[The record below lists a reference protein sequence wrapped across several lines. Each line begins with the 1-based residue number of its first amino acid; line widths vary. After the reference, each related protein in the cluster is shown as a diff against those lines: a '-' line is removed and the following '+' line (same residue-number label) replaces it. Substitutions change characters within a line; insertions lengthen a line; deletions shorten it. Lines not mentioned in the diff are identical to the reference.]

1 MQAKPMPNNLQE
13 LQHKGEFAEHVKK
26 ITAQINAASDL
37 DQILLDL
44 HKDILGLFDAEDLTL
59 FAFDQDKKEIFF
71 KVPHVDNV
79 EEVRISITEQSL
91 AGFCAKYLRPVNIAD
106 AYSAAELQSI
116 HPSLL
121 HDTTYDKRTG
131 FKTKQ
136 VLTYPIVADN
146 KYLMGVLQ
154 LLNKKSGSRFT
165 RKDEESVA
173 EIAKALGIA
182 FFNLRKATKKNPT
195 KFDHLVGSGK
205 MTQNDLENLL
215 AETRKGTSDLE
226 SLLIEKYKVPKLD
239 IGKSFAQFYKCPYI
253 EFSERTL
260 VDIELLKNLNV
271 DYLRKN
277 HWMPLKRD
285 RTAIEILTDDPGDLD
300 RVQDIKRT
308 FPGLN
313 IRFAVSLRRDIAQFL
328 ASATGH
334 SEAGGGSGGRKLE
347 ENVSDI
353 LGELVTEA
361 QAEAMEDASAGAGLD
376 ENDSAIVRLANQII
390 ADAFRQNASD
400 IHIEPY
406 GEKRE
411 TLVRFRVDGDC
422 FEYMKIPQSYRRAIV
437 SRLKIMASL
446 DIAER
451 RKPQDGKIKFKLT
464 ETKEIELRVATIP
477 TSGYNEDVVMRILA
491 ASEPLPLDKMGFS
504 DRNLKGIKD
513 ISEKPYG
520 IILCVGPT
528 GSGKTTTL
536 HSVLGNIN
544 TPDIKIWT
552 AEDPVEITQYGLRQ
566 VQVQPK
572 IGFTF
577 ANAMR
582 AFLRADPD
590 VIMVGE
596 MRDKET
602 ADTGI
607 EASLTGHLVLSTLH
621 TNSAVETITRLLDM
635 GCDPF
640 SFADA
645 MLGVLAQRL
654 ARRICKDCKE
664 QYVGTPEE
672 YEELRQGYGVERWE
686 KLGIKQDNTF
696 RLPRGKGCETCNRTG
711 YKGRVALHELLLGSD
726 NIKRMI
732 QQKARTEDMLHAA
745 MDEGMTTLV
754 QDGIQKV
761 LLGQTS
767 YKEVKAVAIK

>member
-1 MQAKPMPNNLQE
+1 MQAKPMTQNPQE
-13 LQHKGEFAEHVKK
+13 LQHKAEHAEHVKR
-26 ITAQINAASDL
+26 ITTQIHAASTL

-44 HKDILGLFDAEDLTL
+44 HKDILSLFDAEDLTL
-59 FAFDQDKKEIFF
+59 FAFDAEKKEIFS
-71 KVPHVDNV
+71 KVPHIDGV
-79 EEVRISITEQSL
+79 EEVRIPITEQSL

-106 AYSAAELQSI
+106 AYNIPELQSI

-121 HDTTYDKRTG
+121 HDTSYDKRTG
-131 FKTKQ
+131 FRTKQ

-165 RKDEESVA
+165 RKDEEVVD

-182 FFNLRKATKKNPT
+182 FFNLRKSSKKNPT
-195 KFDHLVGSGK
+195 KFDLLVSNNRI
-205 MTQNDLENLL
+205 TQNELDQ
-215 AETRKGTSDLE
+215 AIADSRKGMSDLE
-226 SLLIEKYKVPKLD
+226 SLLIEKHKIPKLD
-239 IGKSFAQFYKCPYI
+239 IGKSLAQFHKCPYI
-253 EFSERTL
+253 EYSERTI
-260 VDIELLKNLNV
+260 VDVELLKNLNV
-271 DYLRKN
+271 DYLKKN

-328 ASATGH
+328 SSATGQ
-334 SEAGGGSGGRKLE
+334 SDSGGNGRKLD

-361 QAEAMEDASAGAGLD
+361 QSEATEESAGGGLD

-390 ADAFRQNASD
+390 ADAYRQSASD

-411 TLVRFRVDGDC
+411 TLVRFRVDGEC

-451 RKPQDGKIKFKLT
+451 RKPQDGKIKFKLS
-464 ETKEIELRVATIP
+464 ETKEIELRVATLP
-477 TSGYNEDVVMRILA
+477 TAGYNEDVVMRILA

-504 DRNLKGIKD
+504 DRNLKMLKE

-528 GSGKTTTL
+528 GSGKTPTL

-544 TPDIKIWT
+544 SPDIKIWH
-552 AEDPVEITQYGLRQ
+552 ADDPVEITQYGLRQ

-572 IGFTF
+572 IGLTF
-577 ANAMR
+577 STAMR

-607 EASLTGHLVLSTLH
+607 EASLTGHLVMSTLH
-621 TNSAVETITRLLDM
+621 TNSAVETVTRLLDM

-664 QYVGTPEE
+664 QYIGSKEE
-672 YEELRQGYGVERWE
+672 YEELRLGYGPEHWD

-696 RLPRGKGCETCNRTG
+696 RLSRGKGCETCNRSG
-711 YKGRVALHELLLGSD
+711 FKGRVALHELLLGTD
-726 NIKRMI
+726 QMRRMI
-732 QQKARTEDMLHAA
+732 QQKSRTEDMLKTAIE
-745 MDEGMTTLV
+745 EGMTTLV

-761 LLGQTS
+761 LQGLTTN
-767 YKEVKAVAIK
+767 KEVKAVAIK

>member
-1 MQAKPMPNNLQE
+1 MQANPIPQNLQE
-13 LQHKGEFAEHVKK
+13 LQQKVAFAENVKR
-26 ITAQINAASDL
+26 ITDQIHAASDL
-37 DQILLDL
+37 DHILLDL
-44 HKDILGLFDAEDLTL
+44 RKEILSIFDAEDLTI
-59 FAFDQDKKEIFF
+59 FAFDSEKKEIFS
-71 KVPHVDNV
+71 KIPHIDSV
-79 EEVRISITEQSL
+79 EEIRIPITEQSL
-91 AGFCAKYLRPVNIAD
+91 AGFCAKYLRPVSIAD
-106 AYSAAELQSI
+106 AYNIAELQGV

-121 HDTTYDKRTG
+121 HDSSYDKRTG

-146 KYLMGVLQ
+146 KYLMGVFQ
-154 LLNKKSGSRFT
+154 LLNKKNGARFT

-182 FFNLRKATKKNPT
+182 FFNLRKISKKNPT
-195 KFDHLVGSGK
+195 KFDRLVTNNHI
-205 MTQNDLENLL
+205 TQNELDQAI
-215 AETRKGTSDLE
+215 AESRKGVSDFE
-226 SLLIEKYKVPKLD
+226 SVLIERYKVPKLE
-239 IGKSFAQFYKCPYI
+239 IGKSLAQFHKCPYI
-253 EFSERTL
+253 EFSDRTI
-260 VDIELLKNLNV
+260 VDVELLKNLNV
-271 DYLRKN
+271 DYLKKN

-300 RVQDIKRT
+300 RVADIKRT

-313 IRFAVSLRRDIAQFL
+313 IRFAISLRRDIAQFL
-328 ASATGH
+328 GSATGQ
-334 SEAGGGSGGRKLE
+334 GSGDTGSTRKLD

-353 LGELVTEA
+353 LGELVNEA
-361 QAEAMEDASAGAGLD
+361 QEAAAEDAGGGLD
-376 ENDSAIVRLANQII
+376 ENDNAIVRLANQII
-390 ADAFRQNASD
+390 ADAYRQGASD
-400 IHIEPY
+400 IHVEPY

-451 RKPQDGKIKFKLT
+451 RKPQDGKIKFKLSDN
-464 ETKEIELRVATIP
+464 KEIELRVATIP
-477 TSGYNEDVVMRILA
+477 TAGYNEDVVMRLLA

-504 DRNLKGIKD
+504 DRNLGAIKE
-513 ISEKPYG
+513 IASKPYG

-536 HSVLGNIN
+536 HSVLGSIN

-566 VQVQPK
+566 VQVLPK
-572 IGFTF
+572 INFTF
-577 ANAMR
+577 AAAMR

-602 ADTGI
+602 AEIGI

-621 TNSAVETITRLLDM
+621 TNSAVETVTRLLDM
-635 GCDPF
+635 GCDSF

-654 ARRICKDCKE
+654 TRRICKDCTE
-664 QYVGTPEE
+664 QYVGTPAE
-672 YEELRQGYGVERWE
+672 YEEIRQGYGPEYWD
-686 KLGIKQDNTF
+686 KLGIPQDNTF
-696 RLPRGKGCETCNRTG
+696 RLARGKGCETCKRTG
-711 YKGRVALHELLLGSD
+711 FKGRLALHELLLGSD
-726 NIKRMI
+726 KLKRMV
-732 QQKARTEDMLHAA
+732 QTKSRTEEMLKAA
-745 MDEGMTTLV
+745 IEEGMTTLM
-754 QDGIQKV
+754 QDGVQKA
-761 LLGQTS
+761 LLGQTTF
-767 YKEVKAVAIK
+767 KEVKAVAIK

>member
-1 MQAKPMPNNLQE
+1 MQAKPIPQNMQE
-13 LQHKGEFAEHVKK
+13 LQQKVEFAEHVKR
-26 ITAQINAASDL
+26 INNQIHAASDL

-44 HKDILGLFDAEDLTL
+44 HKDILSLFDAEDLTL
-59 FAFDQDKKEIFF
+59 FAFDSEKKEIFS
-71 KVPHVDNV
+71 KVPHIDTV
-79 EEVRISITEQSL
+79 EEVRIPITEQSL
-91 AGFCAKYLRPVNIAD
+91 AGFCAKYLRPVNILD
-106 AYSAAELQSI
+106 AYNLAELQGI
-116 HPSLL
+116 HPSLV
-121 HDTTYDKRTG
+121 HDASYDKRTG
-131 FKTKQ
+131 FRTKQ

-154 LLNKKSGSRFT
+154 LLNKKSGGRFT

-182 FFNLRKATKKNPT
+182 FFNLKKITKKNPT
-195 KFDHLVGSGK
+195 KFDLLVTTSRI
-205 MTQNDLENLL
+205 TQNDLDNAI
-215 AETRKGTSDLE
+215 AESRKNVSSDLE
-226 SLLIEKYKVPKLD
+226 SLLIEKYRVPKAD
-239 IGKSFAQFYKCPYI
+239 IGKSLAQFHKCPYI
-253 EFSERTL
+253 EYSDRTL
-260 VDIELLKNLNV
+260 VDVELLKNLNV
-271 DYLRKN
+271 DYLKKN

-300 RVQDIKRT
+300 RVADIKRT

-313 IRFAVSLRRDIAQFL
+313 IRFAVSLRRDIVQFL
-328 ASATGH
+328 NTATGQ
-334 SEAGGGSGGRKLE
+334 GDTGGRKLD

-353 LGELVTEA
+353 LGELSSEA
-361 QAEAMEDASAGAGLD
+361 QAEAMEDASLGGGLD
-376 ENDSAIVRLANQII
+376 ENDSAIVRLGNQII
-390 ADAFRQNASD
+390 ADAYRQGASD

-406 GEKRE
+406 GDKRE

-437 SRLKIMASL
+437 SRLKIMSNL

-451 RKPQDGKIKFKLT
+451 RKPQDGKIKFKLGGDR
-464 ETKEIELRVATIP
+464 EIELRVATIP
-477 TSGYNEDVVMRILA
+477 TAGYNEDIVMRILA
-491 ASEPLPLDKMGFS
+491 ASEPLPLDKMEFS
-504 DRNLKGIKD
+504 DRNLKVLRQIA
-513 ISEKPYG
+513 EKPYG

-536 HSVLGNIN
+536 HSVLGSIN

-572 IGFTF
+572 INFTF
-577 ANAMR
+577 AAAMR

-602 ADTGI
+602 ADIGI
-607 EASLTGHLVLSTLH
+607 EASLTGHLVMSTLH
-621 TNSAVETITRLLDM
+621 TNSAVETVTRLLDM
-635 GCDPF
+635 GCDSF

-654 ARRICKDCKE
+654 SRRICKGCKE
-664 QYVGTPEE
+664 QYVGSKEE
-672 YEELRQGYGVERWE
+672 YEELRQGYGAEHWD
-686 KLGIKQDNTF
+686 KLGINQDNTF
-696 RLPRGKGCETCNRTG
+696 RLSRGKGCETCNRSG
-711 YKGRVALHELLLGSD
+711 FKGRVALHELLEGTD
-726 NIKRMI
+726 RMKKLV
-732 QQKARTEDMLHAA
+732 QTKARTEEMLKAA
-745 MDEGMTTLV
+745 IDDGMTTLV

-761 LLGQTS
+761 LLGLTT

>member
-1 MQAKPMPNNLQE
+1 MQAKPMPQNMQE
-13 LQHKGEFAEHVKK
+13 LQQKVEFAEHVKR
-26 ITAQINAASDL
+26 ITNQIHAASDL

-44 HKDILGLFDAEDLTL
+44 HKDILSLFDAEDLTL
-59 FAFDQDKKEIFF
+59 FAFDSEKKEIFS
-71 KVPHVDNV
+71 KVPHIDTV
-79 EEVRISITEQSL
+79 EEVRIPITEQSL
-91 AGFCAKYLRPVNIAD
+91 AGFCAKYLRPVNILD
-106 AYSAAELQSI
+106 AYNVAELQGI
-116 HPSLL
+116 HPSLI
-121 HDTTYDKRTG
+121 HDTSYDKRTG
-131 FKTKQ
+131 FRTKQ

-154 LLNKKSGSRFT
+154 LLNKKSGGRFT

-182 FFNLRKATKKNPT
+182 FFNLKKITKKNPT
-195 KFDHLVGSGK
+195 KFDLLVTNNRI
-205 MTQNDLENLL
+205 TQNELDNAI
-215 AETRKGTSDLE
+215 AESRKSISSDLE
-226 SLLIEKYKVPKLD
+226 SILIEKYKVPKVD
-239 IGKSFAQFYKCPYI
+239 IGKSLGQFHKCPYI
-253 EFSERTL
+253 EYSDRTI
-260 VDIELLKNLNV
+260 VDVELLKNLNV
-271 DYLRKN
+271 DYLKKN

-300 RVQDIKRT
+300 RVADIKRT

-313 IRFAVSLRRDIAQFL
+313 IRFAVSLRRDIVQFL
-328 ASATGH
+328 NTATGQ
-334 SEAGGGSGGRKLE
+334 ADAGGRKLD

-353 LGELVTEA
+353 LGELTSEA
-361 QAEAMEDASAGAGLD
+361 QAEAMEDASGGGGLD
-376 ENDSAIVRLANQII
+376 ENDSAIVRLGNQII
-390 ADAFRQNASD
+390 ADAYRQGASD

-406 GEKRE
+406 GDKRE

-437 SRLKIMASL
+437 SRLKIMANL

-451 RKPQDGKIKFKLT
+451 RKPQDGKIKFKLGGDR
-464 ETKEIELRVATIP
+464 EIELRVATIP
-477 TSGYNEDVVMRILA
+477 TAGYNEDVVMRILA

-504 DRNLKGIKD
+504 DRNLKILKQ
-513 ISEKPYG
+513 IAEKPYG

-536 HSVLGNIN
+536 HSVLGYIN

-572 IGFTF
+572 ISFTF
-577 ANAMR
+577 AAAMR

-602 ADTGI
+602 ADIGI

-621 TNSAVETITRLLDM
+621 TNSAVETVTRLLDM
-635 GCDPF
+635 GCDSF

-654 ARRICKDCKE
+654 SRRICKDCKE
-664 QYVGTPEE
+664 QYVGSKEE
-672 YEELRQGYGVERWE
+672 YEELRQGYGPEYWD

-696 RLPRGKGCETCNRTG
+696 RLSRGKGCETCNRSG
-711 YKGRVALHELLLGSD
+711 YKGRVALHELLEGTE
-726 NIKRMI
+726 RMKKMV
-732 QQKARTEDMLHAA
+732 QSKARTEEMMKVALE
-745 MDEGMTTLV
+745 EGMTTLV

-761 LLGQTS
+761 LQGLTT

>member
-1 MQAKPMPNNLQE
+1 MQAKPMTQNLQE
-13 LQHKGEFAEHVKK
+13 LQHKVEHAEHVKR
-26 ITAQINAASDL
+26 ITTQIHAASNL

-44 HKDILGLFDAEDLTL
+44 HKDILSLFDAEDLTL
-59 FAFDQDKKEIFF
+59 FAFDTEKKEIFS
-71 KVPHVDNV
+71 KVPHIDGV
-79 EEVRISITEQSL
+79 EEVRIPITEQSL

-106 AYSAAELQSI
+106 AYNIPELQGI

-121 HDTTYDKRTG
+121 HDTSYDKRTG
-131 FKTKQ
+131 FRTKQ

-165 RKDEESVA
+165 RKDEEAVD

-182 FFNLRKATKKNPT
+182 FFNLRKISKKNPT
-195 KFDHLVGSGK
+195 KFDLLVSNNRI
-205 MTQNDLENLL
+205 TQNELDQ
-215 AETRKGTSDLE
+215 AMADSRKGMSDLE
-226 SLLIEKYKVPKLD
+226 SLLIEKHKIPKLD
-239 IGKSFAQFYKCPYI
+239 IGKSLAQFHKCPYI
-253 EFSERTL
+253 EYSERTI
-260 VDIELLKNLNV
+260 VDVELLKNLNV
-271 DYLRKN
+271 DYLKKN

-328 ASATGH
+328 GSATGQ
-334 SEAGGGSGGRKLE
+334 SDSGGGRKLD

-361 QAEAMEDASAGAGLD
+361 QAEATEESAGGGLD

-390 ADAFRQNASD
+390 ADAYRQSASD

-411 TLVRFRVDGDC
+411 TLVRFRVDGEC

-451 RKPQDGKIKFKLT
+451 RKPQDGKIKFKLS
-464 ETKEIELRVATIP
+464 ETKEIELRVATLP
-477 TSGYNEDVVMRILA
+477 TAGYNEDVVMRILA

-504 DRNLKGIKD
+504 ERNLRMLKE

-572 IGFTF
+572 IGLTF
-577 ANAMR
+577 ATAMR

-607 EASLTGHLVLSTLH
+607 EASLTGHLVMSTLH
-621 TNSAVETITRLLDM
+621 TNSAVETVTRLLDM

-654 ARRICKDCKE
+654 ARRICKD
-664 QYVGTPEE
+664 
-672 YEELRQGYGVERWE
+672 
-686 KLGIKQDNTF
+686 
-696 RLPRGKGCETCNRTG
+696 
-711 YKGRVALHELLLGSD
+711 
-726 NIKRMI
+726 
-732 QQKARTEDMLHAA
+732 
-745 MDEGMTTLV
+745 
-754 QDGIQKV
+754 
-761 LLGQTS
+761 
-767 YKEVKAVAIK
+767 

>member
-1 MQAKPMPNNLQE
+1 MQANPIPQNLQE
-13 LQHKGEFAEHVKK
+13 LQQKVAFAENVKR
-26 ITAQINAASDL
+26 ITDQIHAASDL
-37 DQILLDL
+37 DHILLDL
-44 HKDILGLFDAEDLTL
+44 RKEILSIFDAEDLTI
-59 FAFDQDKKEIFF
+59 FAFDSEKKEIFS
-71 KVPHVDNV
+71 KIPHIDSV
-79 EEVRISITEQSL
+79 EEIRIPITEQSL
-91 AGFCAKYLRPVNIAD
+91 AGFCAKYLRPVSIAD
-106 AYSAAELQSI
+106 AYNIAELQGV

-121 HDTTYDKRTG
+121 HDSSYDKRTG

-146 KYLMGVLQ
+146 KYLMGVFQ
-154 LLNKKSGSRFT
+154 LLNKKNGARFT

-182 FFNLRKATKKNPT
+182 FFNLRKISKKNPT
-195 KFDHLVGSGK
+195 KFDRLVTNNHI
-205 MTQNDLENLL
+205 TQNELDQ
-215 AETRKGTSDLE
+215 AIADSRKGVSDFE
-226 SLLIEKYKVPKLD
+226 SVLIERYKVPKLE
-239 IGKSFAQFYKCPYI
+239 IGKSLAQFHKCPYI
-253 EFSERTL
+253 EYSDRTI
-260 VDIELLKNLNV
+260 VDVELLKNLNV
-271 DYLRKN
+271 DYLKKN

-300 RVQDIKRT
+300 RVADIKRT

-313 IRFAVSLRRDIAQFL
+313 IRFAISLRRDIAQFL
-328 ASATGH
+328 GSATGQ
-334 SEAGGGSGGRKLE
+334 GQGDTGSTRKLD

-353 LGELVTEA
+353 LGELVNEA
-361 QAEAMEDASAGAGLD
+361 QEAAAEDAGGGLD
-376 ENDSAIVRLANQII
+376 ENDNAIVRLANQII
-390 ADAFRQNASD
+390 ADAYRQGASD
-400 IHIEPY
+400 IHVEPY

-451 RKPQDGKIKFKLT
+451 RKPQDGKIKFKLSDN
-464 ETKEIELRVATIP
+464 KEIELRVATIP
-477 TSGYNEDVVMRILA
+477 TAGYNEDVVMRLLA
-491 ASEPLPLDKMGFS
+491 ASEPLPLEKMGFS
-504 DRNLKGIKD
+504 DRNLGAIKE
-513 ISEKPYG
+513 IASKPYG

-536 HSVLGNIN
+536 HSVLGFIN

-572 IGFTF
+572 INFTF
-577 ANAMR
+577 AAAMR

-602 ADTGI
+602 AEIGI

-621 TNSAVETITRLLDM
+621 TNSAVETVTRLLDM
-635 GCDPF
+635 GCDSF

-654 ARRICKDCKE
+654 TRRICKDCTE
-664 QYVGTPEE
+664 QYVGTPAE
-672 YEELRQGYGVERWE
+672 YEEIRQGYGPEYWD
-686 KLGIKQDNTF
+686 KLGIPQDNTF
-696 RLPRGKGCETCNRTG
+696 RLARGKGCETCKRTG
-711 YKGRVALHELLLGSD
+711 FKGRLALHELLLGSD
-726 NIKRMI
+726 KLKRMV
-732 QQKARTEDMLHAA
+732 QTKARTEEMLKAA
-745 MDEGMTTLV
+745 IEEGMTTLM
-754 QDGIQKV
+754 QDGVQKA
-761 LLGQTS
+761 LLGHTTF
-767 YKEVKAVAIK
+767 KEVKAVAIK

>member
-1 MQAKPMPNNLQE
+1 MQAKPMTQNPQE
-13 LQHKGEFAEHVKK
+13 LQHKAEHAEHVKR
-26 ITAQINAASDL
+26 ITTQIHAASTL

-44 HKDILGLFDAEDLTL
+44 HKDILSLFDAEDLTL
-59 FAFDQDKKEIFF
+59 FAFDAEKKEIFS
-71 KVPHVDNV
+71 KVPHIDGV
-79 EEVRISITEQSL
+79 EEVRIPITEQSL

-106 AYSAAELQSI
+106 AYNIPELQSI

-121 HDTTYDKRTG
+121 HDTSYDKRTG
-131 FKTKQ
+131 FRTKQ

-165 RKDEESVA
+165 RKDEEVVD

-182 FFNLRKATKKNPT
+182 FFNLRKSSKKNPT
-195 KFDHLVGSGK
+195 KFDLLVSNNRI
-205 MTQNDLENLL
+205 TQNELDQ
-215 AETRKGTSDLE
+215 AIADSRKGMSDLE
-226 SLLIEKYKVPKLD
+226 SLLIEKHKIPKLD
-239 IGKSFAQFYKCPYI
+239 IGKSLAQFHKCPYI
-253 EFSERTL
+253 EYSERTI
-260 VDIELLKNLNV
+260 VDVELLKNLNV
-271 DYLRKN
+271 DYLKKN

-328 ASATGH
+328 SSATGQ
-334 SEAGGGSGGRKLE
+334 SDSGGNGRKLD

-361 QAEAMEDASAGAGLD
+361 QSEATEESAGGGLD

-390 ADAFRQNASD
+390 ADAYRQSASD

-411 TLVRFRVDGDC
+411 TLVRFRVDGEC

-451 RKPQDGKIKFKLT
+451 RKPQDGKIKFKLS
-464 ETKEIELRVATIP
+464 ETKEIELRVATLP
-477 TSGYNEDVVMRILA
+477 TAGYNEDVVMRILA

-504 DRNLKGIKD
+504 DRNLKMLKE

-572 IGFTF
+572 IGLTF
-577 ANAMR
+577 STAMR

-607 EASLTGHLVLSTLH
+607 EASLTGHLVMSTLH
-621 TNSAVETITRLLDM
+621 TNSAVETVTRLLDM

-664 QYVGTPEE
+664 QYIGSKEE
-672 YEELRQGYGVERWE
+672 YEELRLGYGPEHWD

-696 RLPRGKGCETCNRTG
+696 RLSRGKGCETCNRSG
-711 YKGRVALHELLLGSD
+711 FKGRVALHELLLGTD
-726 NIKRMI
+726 QMRRMI
-732 QQKARTEDMLHAA
+732 QQKSRTEDMLKTAIE
-745 MDEGMTTLV
+745 EGMTTLV

-761 LLGQTS
+761 LQGLTTN
-767 YKEVKAVAIK
+767 KEVKAVAIK